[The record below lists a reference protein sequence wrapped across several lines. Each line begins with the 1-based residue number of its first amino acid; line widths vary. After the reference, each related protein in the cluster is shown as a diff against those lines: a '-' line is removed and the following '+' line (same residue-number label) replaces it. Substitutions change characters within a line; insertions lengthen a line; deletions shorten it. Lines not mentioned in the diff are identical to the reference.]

1 MDVAGSSAFLVSLS
15 TDLSK
20 LFGCPYHTR
29 PSSCSKRAETH
40 HRRYR
45 RARTRMAV
53 RTSTTQ
59 GGSARART
67 RIVKLDDGGVIKVHL
82 YGPQAEAADTRDVLL
97 IHDFMTDKRLF
108 RRFAKEKA
116 FSGCRLIVPDLRG
129 FGTSTAP
136 KTEYSRSTDLENVVH
151 SVRKGIGVDVAGAV
165 DVIGSGMGGAVAL
178 QMGLDKQDLVR
189 SITVLSSGMPG
200 HSWSSD
206 SLMLDISTSR
216 MAGKL
221 LEGMTESQ
229 KQNKSMS
236 AAISEDATD
245 LVRWKRDFIGVNK
258 ATWGVLLKEG
268 KKSIVKELLQMAKDY
283 QGFHFFY
290 RDPVIPEPL
299 DGNPLIDQ
307 LAQIT
312 QPVQVL
318 VGDLDSPD
326 FRQIAYEIWERV
338 PNRRDVFRL
347 ENAGH
352 FLTLEQPSVVAQQVR
367 SFWQAHAPVR

>member
-1 MDVAGSSAFLVSLS
+1 
-15 TDLSK
+15 
-20 LFGCPYHTR
+20 
-29 PSSCSKRAETH
+29 
-40 HRRYR
+40 
-45 RARTRMAV
+45 MAV
-53 RTSTTQ
+53 RTSTSQ
-59 GGSARART
+59 GASTRART
-67 RIVKLDDGGVIKVHL
+67 RSVKLDDGGIIKVHL
-82 YGPQAEAADTRDVLL
+82 YGPQVADTRYVLL

-108 RRFAKEKA
+108 RRFAKEPA
-116 FSGCRLIVPDLRG
+116 FIGCTFIVPDLRG
-129 FGTSTAP
+129 FGMSSAP
-136 KTEYSRSTDLENVVH
+136 NTDYSRSTDLESVVQ
-151 SVRKGIGVDVAGAV
+151 SVTDGIALDVAGPV

-221 LEGMTESQ
+221 LDGMTESQ

-236 AAISEDATD
+236 AAVNEDATD

-283 QGFHFFY
+283 RGFHFFY
-290 RDPVIPEPL
+290 RDPLIPEPL

-326 FRQIAYEIWERV
+326 FRQIAYEICERV
-338 PNRRDVFRL
+338 PNRREVIRV

-352 FLTLEQPSVVAQQVR
+352 FLTLEQPAVVAEHVCN
-367 SFWQAHAPVR
+367 FWRAHAPVR